1 MPGESVL
8 VLLLD
13 FVDVFIEVVEVAG
26 FEGGAWFGEVEAF
39 DGWLDGADDV
49 GGEGFGGEAAG
60 VVAGELE
67 SVEQGDGAL
76 GFELAGGE
84 GVDDDGESDLDG
96 FAVFEGGE
104 LDVLAGMR

>member
-1 MPGESVL
+1 MTSSS
-8 VLLLD
+8 
-13 FVDVFIEVVEVAG
+13 FEVVEVVG
-26 FEGGAWFGEVEAF
+26 IKGSAWFCEVENFA
-39 DGWLDGADDV
+39 GWLDGTDDV

-60 VVAGELE
+60 VVRGELE

-76 GFELAGGE
+76 GFEFAGGQ
-84 GVDDDGESDLDG
+84 GVDNDRESDLDG